1 MKYFVEFVVSSLV
14 QYVEEVDVELVEKPD
29 TLTYWVHLN
38 TLDIGRVIG
47 KKGRTISAIRSL
59 CNAAA
64 VKADKRVY
72 VEIAEADPGAQA

>member
-14 QYVEEVDVELVEKPD
+14 QHAEEVDVEVVEKQES
-29 TLTYWVHLN
+29 TTYLVHLN
-38 TLDIGRVIG
+38 PLDIGRVIG

-64 VKADKRVY
+64 EKTGRRVF
-72 VEIAEADPGAQA
+72 VEIAEAGDAERT